1 MALSRR
7 KLMMMGLGAGAL
19 FGIPAAQYAAW
30 GSQNFERKGFSDP
43 VPTVPEG
50 EVRWTN
56 WSGIQT
62 STPKQIFVPKTEQ
75 ELAERLASTSGKIRP
90 VGSGHSFTA
99 LVPTEDVIVDLARMN
114 GIREYDLDTKTVKV
128 GAGTRLRALAK
139 ELSQIGLGLKN
150 MPDVDVQTLGGSFNT
165 ATHGAGLSL
174 AAIHDYI
181 IGFTMVTA
189 SGEVLN
195 VTQDSNPDLFSAGKV
210 GLGSLG
216 VITEYTLKVETAF
229 RLHKRLSMMP
239 VEDILDMALMAAE
252 THYGFEWFYLP
263 GTGQGV
269 VLSYDRTNEPI
280 RRQEGMSKDEENEL
294 MMGLKDARDKLGWA
308 PSIRRRV
315 VAKALPKGLVEDQ
328 IDESW
333 RLLSTTRPIK
343 FNEMEYHLPIEHAQE
358 AMREVIKRL
367 DARKEIF
374 FPIEVRFVA
383 NDDAWLSP
391 FNHGPSVSIAVHA
404 YHDEDYDYL
413 FTDFEPLYKQFNG
426 RPHWGKLHSLGAKDL
441 RALYPRFDDFNALRT
456 SMDPTGRFLNPH
468 LDKLFLD
475 EKSV

>member
-7 KLMMMGLGAGAL
+7 KLLMMGLGAGAV
-19 FGIPAAQYAAW
+19 FGIPAAQYTSW
-30 GSQNFERKGFSDP
+30 GSQDFEREGFSDP
-43 VPTVPEG
+43 TPSVPDG

-75 ELAERLASTSGKIRP
+75 ELAEHIAGTRGQIRP

-99 LVPTEDVIVDLARMN
+99 LVPSEDVIVDLGRMN
-114 GIREYDLDTKTVKV
+114 GIREYDLETNIVKV
-128 GAGTRLRALAK
+128 GAGTRLRILAK
-139 ELSQIGLGLKN
+139 ELSKLGLGLKN
-150 MPDVDVQTLGGSFNT
+150 MPDIDVQTLGGSFNT
-165 ATHGAGLSL
+165 ATHGAGLGLS
-174 AAIHDYI
+174 AIHDYI
-181 IGFTMVTA
+181 IGFTMVSA

-195 VTQDSNPDLFSAGKV
+195 VTQENNPDLFSAGKV
-210 GLGSLG
+210 GLGALG
-216 VITEYTLKVETAF
+216 VITEYTLKVEKAF
-229 RLHKRLSMMP
+229 KLHKRVTMMP
-239 VEDILDMALMAAE
+239 IEDILDMSLAAAE
-252 THYGFEWFYLP
+252 THYSFEWFYLP

-269 VLSYDRTNEPI
+269 VLSYDRTDEPV

-308 PSIRRRV
+308 PSLRRRV
-315 VAKALPKGLVEDQ
+315 VSKALPKGVVEDQ

-333 RLLSTTRPIK
+333 RLLATTRPIK
-343 FNEMEYHLPIEHAQE
+343 FNEMEYHLPLEHAKE

-383 NDDAWLSP
+383 SDNAWLSP
-391 FNHGPSVSIAVHA
+391 FNHGPSVSIAVHS
-404 YHDEDYDYL
+404 YHNEDYDYL

-426 RPHWGKLHSLGAKDL
+426 RPHWGKLHSLGAKEL
-441 RALYPRFDDFNALRT
+441 RGLYPRFDDFVALRK
-456 SMDPTGRFLNPH
+456 SLDPMGRFLNPH
-468 LDKLFLD
+468 LDKLFVD
-475 EKSV
+475 GKSA